1 MQLLNSVRYSESIH
15 GRCTNQ
21 HILWLCSTETLFA
34 EPGSRVHLACG
45 HSLPTPVPH
54 RADTLEISGKRNLRL
69 LCQEAQFYAGRVG
82 SINIF
87 STLTH
92 VGEAGTRVTLLPVL
106 IKLLGKG
113 PLGKPSHP
121 GKGLSGGQQGGR
133 ARGGAGLGVA
143 DQGTSLSLT
152 LAAPAAA

>member
-1 MQLLNSVRYSESIH
+1 MQLLNSVRCSESIH

-45 HSLPTPVPH
+45 HSLPTPVPR

-82 SINIF
+82 SISIF

-106 IKLLGKG
+106 IKLLGEG
-113 PLGKPSHP
+113 PP
-121 GKGLSGGQQGGR
+121 GKTKSAWKGVVGR
-133 ARGGAGLGVA
+133 PAGWAGSWRGWAWCG
-143 DQGTSLSLT
+143 
-152 LAAPAAA
+152 